1 MACPL
6 ISFIYIIYDQ
16 QNVHSLLLR
25 RKKKQLLG
33 DNIKYFA
40 GKEIVHLTLFEITRH
55 FLLTNIGKFVENFG
69 ETPFHCANIAMRN
82 GEIRLD
88 YMGSSIVMA
97 SLTSFRCK
105 LEDHWLIPES
115 MSEQTSGKFP
125 FLHIPYFVS
134 GGISSGKHL
143 QIFFST

>member
-1 MACPL
+1 M
-6 ISFIYIIYDQ
+6 
-16 QNVHSLLLR
+16 
-25 RKKKQLLG
+25 
-33 DNIKYFA
+33 
-40 GKEIVHLTLFEITRH
+40 
-55 FLLTNIGKFVENFG
+55 ENFG

-125 FLHIPYFVS
+125 FLHLTLCRGEFRQENIYKYFLVPDENFLRR
-134 GGISSGKHL
+134 I
-143 QIFFST
+143 